1 MSIKE
6 KSSYCLS
13 CKSKNCM
20 KGCPLS
26 NDITDA
32 IKYVKEE
39 EYEKALRISE
49 VLFSG
54 NIKELSLEEIEDGFK
69 DVPNFTAKEST
80 LLELLVDNGIA
91 TSRREAREFLTAGS
105 ISINGEKATDENMV
119 INKEVAIESKVI
131 IVRKGKKKY
140 YMGIFE

>member
-1 MSIKE
+1 
-6 KSSYCLS
+6 
-13 CKSKNCM
+13 M
-20 KGCPLS
+20 K
-26 NDITDA
+26 
-32 IKYVKEE
+32 K
-39 EYEKALRISE
+39 
-49 VLFSG
+49 
-54 NIKELSLEEIEDGFK
+54 GFK